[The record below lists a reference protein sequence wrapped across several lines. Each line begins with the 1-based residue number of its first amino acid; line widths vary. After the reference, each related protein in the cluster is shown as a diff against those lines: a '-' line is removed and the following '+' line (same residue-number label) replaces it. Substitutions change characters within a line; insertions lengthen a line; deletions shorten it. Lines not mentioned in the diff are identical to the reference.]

1 MAKIL
6 QIPPLRSHKS
16 TSTASELGQKNLP
29 EEEAMFLGSSP
40 SSRLF
45 FLPEALTANL
55 GHRSDCHLN
64 LVAPRAKE
72 PIPPAAA
79 RRVDVVGRGCLGV
92 RQDPPAFRLRAHMS
106 MAAKA
111 LVGTGSG
118 RVTGRLL
125 GYGAPSRLPVVEV
138 IT

>member
-6 QIPPLRSHKS
+6 PIPPLRSHKW
-16 TSTASELGQKNLP
+16 TSTPSELDQKNLP
-29 EEEAMFLGSSP
+29 KEALFLGSSP

-45 FLPEALTANL
+45 FLPKALTANL
-55 GHRSDCHLN
+55 GHRSGCHLN

-79 RRVDVVGRGCLGV
+79 RRVDVVGRGCFGV
-92 RQDPPAFRLRAHMS
+92 RLDPPAFRLRTHMS

-111 LVGTGSG
+111 LVGSGSG
-118 RVTGRLL
+118 
-125 GYGAPSRLPVVEV
+125 
-138 IT
+138 